1 MQIKQFVQFYKIQ
14 VNSIIL
20 IYVILFYLCF
30 FCLPNKQQRIQ
41 TLTHYIHDLTISFKD
56 MVYKKDFDNVSS
68 INRVVLKQI
77 AVLLCYCV
85 VVLLCH

>member
-1 MQIKQFVQFYKIQ
+1 
-14 VNSIIL
+14 
-20 IYVILFYLCF
+20 
-30 FCLPNKQQRIQ
+30 
-41 TLTHYIHDLTISFKD
+41 
-56 MVYKKDFDNVSS
+56 MVYKNDFDNVSS